1 MEKTE
6 LNTKIENKENKKI
19 NLISDITEDIRCILL
34 NIPNK
39 NSLYRDINLSTTYLN
54 LKHFIAGKEKL
65 KPRSED
71 ALLNK
76 LGYKKVIMYVKE
88 DELSQE
94 EKTYINVLQVKF
106 LEELNEYIQKF
117 LHEKKRF
124 TKDEITKDEVEKIHE
139 SINQMQEYNLDLE
152 IDGLNI
158 DLEN

>member
-1 MEKTE
+1 MENKE
-6 LNTKIENKENKKI
+6 LNTKTENKNVKI
-19 NLISDITEDIRCILL
+19 ISDITEDMRQILS

-39 NSLYRDINLSTTYLN
+39 NSLYRDIDLNTNYLN

-65 KPRSED
+65 KPRSEE

-76 LGYKKVIMYVKE
+76 LGYKKVVMYVKE

-94 EKTYINVLQVKF
+94 EKTYINMLQVRF
-106 LEELNEYIQKF
+106 LEELNDYIQKF

-124 TKDEITKDEVEKIHE
+124 TKDEIKEEEVKEIHE
-139 SINQMQEYNLDLE
+139 AINQMQEYNLDLE

-158 DLEN
+158 DLED